1 MKSILTTLFGKS
13 SDKNLCSSIL
23 WKLVGALSFLII
35 ASHPFKAEASTVA
48 TPTAINV
55 VVDYLEETATVSTG
69 SGISTKIY
77 VSKDNKNWE
86 IMSSNVLDI
95 SALLQTREVTLY
107 FKGNKETTPTSVKLS
122 GEDSSLKAFYSVSG
136 GEGRV
141 NFSGTS
147 FPIEVRKGTNGQW
160 KTIPSNNFFVT
171 TQYET
176 YGASLYFRVIGTAT
190 RRPGKIVSVKVPKRP
205 TAPSVKLDGGKLY
218 ISGLKPGETQY
229 RVGDNKDW
237 TLFPASSTLRTMD
250 LKDLLGN
257 EVNTTIKGGT
267 IEFRTI
273 YNDSKKKVAS
283 SVKVIEVPAQPVA
296 PENVTLTGTML
307 TAVDANKRKYYEYT
321 IVQGTGTLDL
331 KTAKWTS
338 FTSAK
343 PVIIKAAKIGDK
355 IHVRAKSYTD
365 SITKQVV
372 PASISKE
379 FTVQT
384 ITQTSKK

>member
-1 MKSILTTLFGKS
+1 MKLKLIRLYDQGC
-13 SDKNLCSSIL
+13 DRNLYNNIL
-23 WKLVGALSFLII
+23 WKVMVAFLFLI
-35 ASHPFKAEASTVA
+35 AAYHPSKAEAGTVV
-48 TPTAINV
+48 TPAAISV
-55 VVDYLEETATVSTG
+55 AVDYLEETATVTAG
-69 SGISTKIY
+69 SNTKVY

-86 IMSSNVLDI
+86 LMSSNVLDI
-95 SALLQTREVTLY
+95 SAMLQTREVTLY
-107 FKGNKETTPTSVKLS
+107 FKGNKDTTPTNIKLS
-122 GEDSSLKAFYSVSG
+122 GEDASLKAAYAVFDG
-136 GEGRV
+136 GGRV
-141 NFSGTS
+141 SFSGTNL
-147 FPIEVRKGTNGQW
+147 PIEVRKGANGQW
-160 KTIPSNNFFVT
+160 KLIQNPNNYYVT

-205 TAPSVKLDGGKLY
+205 TAPSMKLDGGKLN
-218 ISGLKPGETQY
+218 ISGFKPGETQY
-229 RVGDNKDW
+229 RVGDSTAW
-237 TLFPASSTLRTMD
+237 ILFPTSSTLRTMD
-250 LKDLLGN
+250 LKDLLGQ
-257 EVNTTIKGGT
+257 ETNTNTIKGGT

-283 SVKVIEVPAQPVA
+283 SVKVIEVPAQPGA
-296 PENVTLTGTML
+296 PENVTLTGTTL

-343 PVIIKAAKIGDK
+343 PIIIKAAAVGDK

-379 FTVQT
+379 NTVQT
-384 ITQTSKK
+384 ITRILK